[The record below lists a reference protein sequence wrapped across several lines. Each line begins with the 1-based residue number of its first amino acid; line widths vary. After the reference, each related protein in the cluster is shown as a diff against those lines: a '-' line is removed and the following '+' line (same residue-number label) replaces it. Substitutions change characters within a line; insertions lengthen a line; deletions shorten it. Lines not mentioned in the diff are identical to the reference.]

1 MRNKSD
7 LKTMR
12 KTVLM
17 TEDTAND
24 IEREAKE
31 RGMKANAVMNERLRH
46 SKSDKTPSAM
56 VQFQNFANDA
66 VNMMM
71 KYSVDDAKILEK
83 EAHSLWT
90 F

>member
-1 MRNKSD
+1 MRNKCD
-7 LKTMR
+7 LKTVR

-17 TEDTAND
+17 TQETADD
-24 IEREAKE
+24 IVREAKE
-31 RGMKANAVMNERLRH
+31 RCIKVNAVINERLRH

-71 KYSVDDAKILEK
+71 KYSVKDAKILEMDFK
-83 EAHSLWT
+83 IC
-90 F
+90 